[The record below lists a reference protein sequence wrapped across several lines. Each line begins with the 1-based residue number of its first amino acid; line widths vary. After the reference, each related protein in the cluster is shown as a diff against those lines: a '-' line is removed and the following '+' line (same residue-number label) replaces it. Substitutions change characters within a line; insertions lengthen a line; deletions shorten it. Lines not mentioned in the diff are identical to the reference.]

1 MELNE
6 SQLFALV
13 NKSVDGNM
21 ASCQK
26 LYEYL
31 VNKVYA
37 YVHYRVATAEYAIDL
52 TQDIFIDFFNALKN
66 FSYQSRSQLFA
77 FVFVITKR
85 KLAQHYNNK
94 NVFQAKTTA
103 EFDDNLMSADS
114 DYKNS
119 LTMKENNLDL
129 NQALASLDEQTREI
143 VVLHHWSKYTFGEI
157 AQLLNLTETTVR
169 VRHFRAL
176 KLLKQFLARQ

>member
-6 SQLFALV
+6 QQLQALV
-13 NKSVDGNM
+13 NNSASGNM

-31 VNKVYA
+31 VDKVYA
-37 YVHYRVATAEYAIDL
+37 YVRYRVVIPENAIDL

-94 NVFQAKTTA
+94 NFFQAKTTVK
-103 EFDDNLMSADS
+103 FDDNLTSPDS
-114 DYKNS
+114 DYANS
-119 LTMKENNLDL
+119 LAKKENNLDL
-129 NQALASLDEQTREI
+129 SQALASLDEQTREI
-143 VVLHHWSKYTFGEI
+143 VVLHHWSKYTFGDI

-176 KLLKQFLARQ
+176 KLLKQFLAR